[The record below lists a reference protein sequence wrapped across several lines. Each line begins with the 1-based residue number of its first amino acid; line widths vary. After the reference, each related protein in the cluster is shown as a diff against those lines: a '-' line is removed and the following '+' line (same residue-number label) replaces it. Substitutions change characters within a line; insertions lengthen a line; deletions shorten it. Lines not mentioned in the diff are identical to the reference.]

1 MNIFVTDTCPV
12 KSARA
17 LDDVRLN
24 KMILETAQMLCTNA
38 RILAKHT
45 SRTMNASAFA
55 TLDIELIPYKSTHE
69 NHPCTV
75 WARANIGNYNWL
87 ASHFIALVKEKVG
100 RTGKIHLSFEKLTPM
115 LKHIYNGSG
124 NTYMD
129 LHLAIP
135 VDNDIS
141 FVYAGDY
148 PVRTTSGLDVT
159 ASYRKTMIA
168 KWRNDTLKGRTPRWT
183 NAVQPDWSS
192 PCAR

>member
-38 RILAKHT
+38 PH
-45 SRTMNASAFA
+45 F
-55 TLDIELIPYKSTHE
+55 DIPDSLVPYKPTHT

-75 WARANIGNYNWL
+75 WARKSRYNYDWL
-87 ASHFIALVKEKVG
+87 ARHFIALVDEKTD
-100 RTGKIHLSFEKLTPM
+100 RTHKLHLSYTKLMPLLT
-115 LKHIYNGSG
+115 HVYN
-124 NTYMD
+124 NPLD
-129 LHLAIP
+129 IP
-135 VDNDIS
+135 VDNNIS

-148 PVRTTSGLDVT
+148 PVLTASGLDVI

-168 KWRNDTLKGRTPRWT
+168 KWENDTLKGRTPRWT
-183 NAVQPDWSS
+183 NAIQPDWSS
-192 PCAR
+192 PCAH

>member
-38 RILAKHT
+38 LALAKPGLNPAEPAPH
-45 SRTMNASAFA
+45 F
-55 TLDIELIPYKSTHE
+55 DIPDSLVPYKPTHM

-75 WARANIGNYNWL
+75 WARKSRYNYDWL
-87 ASHFIALVKEKVG
+87 ARHFISLVDEKAD
-100 RTGKIHLSFEKLTPM
+100 RTHKLHLSYTKLMPLLT
-115 LKHIYNGSG
+115 HIYDNPL
-124 NTYMD
+124 D
-129 LHLAIP
+129 IP

-148 PVRTTSGLDVT
+148 PVRTTSCLDVT

-168 KWRNDTLKGRTPRWT
+168 KWRNDALKGRTPRWT
-183 NAVQPDWSS
+183 NATQPDWSS
-192 PCAR
+192 PCAH